1 MAAPHPTNFIT
12 PNSFSNVKTLSAM
25 MWLAQQNLKEEKTDK
40 TTRNKE
46 EEKKRKPTNR
56 TN

>member
-1 MAAPHPTNFIT
+1 
-12 PNSFSNVKTLSAM
+12 VKTLSAM